1 MGRMDL
7 HLFGKRSVKDVYADL
22 LEIGFQPKPDLKWCT
37 FGTLLVTPKGQETG
51 FLTSRQLPP
60 GSGNMFTVFAM
71 CPEEANLLK
80 TIEGYEGI
88 ILDEEEEA

>member
-1 MGRMDL
+1 
-7 HLFGKRSVKDVYADL
+7 
-22 LEIGFQPKPDLKWCT
+22 
-37 FGTLLVTPKGQETG
+37 
-51 FLTSRQLPP
+51 
-60 GSGNMFTVFAM
+60 MFTVFAM